1 MYEKFADEYDHFV
14 NWHSRLAF
22 EMPFITTQLKSI
34 EAQKGQPLAILD
46 AACGSGMHAI
56 ALAELGYKVS
66 GADLYPEMIGKA
78 QSNATQARQ
87 DVHFQSAGF
96 GQLSHAFGSGK
107 FNALLCLGNSL
118 PHATSELALSETL
131 ADFHNCLKEGSLLL
145 IQNRNFD
152 QVLAKKERWME
163 PQATNENG
171 MEWVF
176 LRFYDFEADGL
187 ISFNILTLKREQG
200 AMWQTNLTSTF
211 LKPLTKDYLDT
222 QLTQAGFKDIVAY
235 GNMDGSEFNPETSP
249 NLILTARK

>member
-56 ALAELGYKVS
+56 ALAELGYQVS
-66 GADLYPEMIGKA
+66 GADLYPEMIEKA
-78 QSNATQARQ
+78 QSNAAQAGQ
-87 DVHFQSAGF
+87 KVYFQAAGF
-96 GQLSHAFGSGK
+96 GQLSQTFGTGK
-107 FNALLCLGNSL
+107 FDALLCLGNSL
-118 PHATSELALSETL
+118 PHATSEPALLDTL
-131 ADFHNCLKEGSLLL
+131 TDFFACLKEDGLLL

-163 PQATNENG
+163 PQAKSENG
-171 MEWVF
+171 SEWVF
-176 LRFYDFEADGL
+176 MRFYDFEADGL
-187 ISFNILTLKREQG
+187 IRFNILTLKREQG
-200 AMWQTNLTSTF
+200 ADWQSNLTSTF
-211 LKPLTKDYLDT
+211 LKPLTADYMVALLR
-222 QLTQAGFKDIVAY
+222 QSGFRNITAY
-235 GNMDGSEFNPETSP
+235 GNMDGSNFDPDSSP